1 MARSIPRTSRRAIIA
16 IALSVVTAATTVS
29 AAEAPDE
36 ESGEAIEVERDRP
49 LPERWHARRI
59 DEPIFES
66 RMYVVEAGPADA
78 TPVLLVHGLGQSGYQ
93 DWWETIEA
101 LEADYRVI
109 ALDLPGFAR
118 STEAQGQMSPARYA
132 RLLDWLGRR
141 LDLDGI
147 QLVGHSMGAAISLY
161 YASTYPDRV
170 DNVVLVDAAG
180 ILQRMAF
187 LRAVAS
193 AQVQNYGL
201 PEFIADRVRGL
212 FQWGTGVVERLLLS
226 SEVDVV
232 ELLRRSDSAWDA
244 LLSDRPNVNAAIAL
258 LETDFSRALARF
270 DRPATVIWGEH
281 DSVAP
286 IRTGYMLH
294 GVLPDNRLRVIEG
307 AGHIPMRSDTGVFL
321 EHLHDALATPPSG
334 GVPARGRTGGGDP
347 DFTCRGRDGET
358 LSGEFDRIVVED
370 CPGMRL
376 VDVTARQLTITGSR
390 DTRLRHVT
398 VDRGPSAD
406 LPAIDITTSDVIA
419 TDLEAAGAPAVR
431 IDGGRVDIAGG
442 VLTAADG
449 ALAVERQS
457 TVVLS
462 VSRVRSGVYDG
473 FLHGAVKAADAVLD
487 DTPKLRPPP
496 PDGERVAAP
505 PPAETHRYAF
515 YSPAPSALRLH
526 ARSARSR

>member
-1 MARSIPRTSRRAIIA
+1 MARSFLKRNRAA
-16 IALSVVTAATTVS
+16 VVVGMVFTLTLAGTTGAWAADENPEPAVETV
-29 AAEAPDE
+29 
-36 ESGEAIEVERDRP
+36 RDRP
-49 LPERWHARRI
+49 LPERWEARHI
-59 DEPIFES
+59 DEPVFGS
-66 RMYVVEAGPADA
+66 RMYVVEAGPAHA

-101 LEADYRVI
+101 LESDYRVI
-109 ALDLPGFAR
+109 AVDLPGFAR
-118 STEAQGQMSPARYA
+118 SSAASGELSPRRYA
-132 RLLDWLGRR
+132 RTLNWLARR
-141 LDLDGI
+141 LDLEGV

-161 YASTYPDRV
+161 YAGTWPDRV

-201 PEFIADRVRGL
+201 PEFLADRVRGL

-258 LETDFSRALARF
+258 LETDFSGVLARF

-286 IRTGYMLH
+286 IRTGYLLH

-321 EHLHDALATPPSG
+321 RHLREALATPPSG
-334 GVPARGRTGGGDP
+334 AATGRTDAHGAGGDY
-347 DFTCRGRDGET
+347 TCRGGAGET
-358 LSGEFDRIVVED
+358 LSGVYDRIVLES

-376 VDVTARQLTITGSR
+376 VDVRVRRLTVIDSG

-398 VDRGPSAD
+398 VTGGEGAGPG
-406 LPAIDITTSDVIA
+406 IEITASDVIA

-431 IDGGRVDIAGG
+431 VDAGRIDIAGG
-442 VLTAADG
+442 RLEAAG
-449 ALAVERQS
+449 AAVEVERQS
-457 TVVLS
+457 TVVFS
-462 VSRVRSGVYDG
+462 VSRLRSGLRNG

-487 DTPKLRPPP
+487 ETPALQPPQP
-496 PDGERVAAP
+496 EGQRVAIPPYAP
-505 PPAETHRYAF
+505 VRLASVPA
-515 YSPAPSALRLH
+515 S
-526 ARSARSR
+526 

>member
-1 MARSIPRTSRRAIIA
+1 MVRFIVNYPRLVVI
-16 IALSVVTAATTVS
+16 VTALAALVMAT
-29 AAEAPDE
+29 AARAE
-36 ESGEAIEVERDRP
+36 ESSDDAGDAVETVRDRP
-49 LPERWHARRI
+49 LPERWQARRI

-66 RMYVVEAGPADA
+66 SMYVVEAGPADA

-101 LEADYRVI
+101 LESDYRVI

-118 STEAQGQMSPARYA
+118 STAAAGELSPERYA
-132 RLLDWLGRR
+132 RVLDWLARR
-141 LDLDGI
+141 LELEDI

-161 YASTYPDRV
+161 YAGTYPDRI

-201 PEFIADRVRGL
+201 PGFIADRVRGL

-258 LETDFSRALARF
+258 LETDFSRVLARF

-286 IRTGYMLH
+286 IRTGHMLH
-294 GVLPDNRLRVIEG
+294 GVLPDNRLHVIEG
-307 AGHIPMRSDTGVFL
+307 AGHMPMHTDTGVFL
-321 EHLHDALATPPSG
+321 DHLREALAVPPAG
-334 GVPARGRTGGGDP
+334 GVAARAEADGGRP
-347 DFTCRGRDGET
+347 DFTCRGRGGET
-358 LSGEFDRIVVED
+358 LSGDFGRIVLED

-376 VDVTARQLTITGSR
+376 VDVSARQLTIDRSR
-390 DTRLRHVT
+390 DTRLRHVSVGHQDT
-398 VDRGPSAD
+398 AGR
-406 LPAIDITTSDVIA
+406 PAIDITASDVIA
-419 TDLEAAGAPAVR
+419 TDLEAEGAPAVR

-442 VLTAADG
+442 ILTAGDSAFR
-449 ALAVERQS
+449 VERQS
-457 TVVLS
+457 TVVFS
-462 VSRVRSGVYDG
+462 VSRVHSGVHSG

-487 DTPKLRPPP
+487 DTPTLRPPRP
-496 PDGERVAAP
+496 EGQRVAVP
-505 PPAETHRYAF
+505 PGEPGRLAA
-515 YSPAPSALRLH
+515 APS
-526 ARSARSR
+526 S

>member
-1 MARSIPRTSRRAIIA
+1 MIRFILNQPRLAVIA
-16 IALSVVTAATTVS
+16 IALLALAATTV
-29 AAEAPDE
+29 ATAQ
-36 ESGEAIEVERDRP
+36 ESSGDDRGDAVETVRDRA
-49 LPERWHARRI
+49 LPERWRAHRI
-59 DEPIFES
+59 DEPIFDS

-101 LEADYRVI
+101 LESDYRVI

-118 STEAQGQMSPARYA
+118 STAAEGEMSPARYA
-132 RLLDWLGRR
+132 RLLDWLVRR
-141 LDLDGI
+141 LDLQGI

-161 YASTYPDRV
+161 YAGTYPDRV

-193 AQVQNYGL
+193 SQVQNYGL
-201 PEFIADRVRGL
+201 PDFLADRVRGL

-258 LETDFSRALARF
+258 LETDFSRVLARF

-294 GVLPDNRLRVIEG
+294 GLLPDNRLRVIEG
-307 AGHIPMRSDTGVFL
+307 AGHMPMHTDTGIFL
-321 EHLHDALATPPSG
+321 EHLHDALASPPSG
-334 GVPARGRTGGGDP
+334 GVAARSETDRGRP
-347 DFTCRGRDGET
+347 DFTCRGRRGDT
-358 LSGEFDRIVVED
+358 LSGEFDHIVLED

-376 VDVTARQLTITGSR
+376 VDVTARRLTIVDSR

-398 VDRGPSAD
+398 VDQGPSAAGRA
-406 LPAIDITTSDVIA
+406 AIDITASDVIA
-419 TDLEAAGAPAVR
+419 TDLEATGAPAVR
-431 IDGGRVDIAGG
+431 VDGGRVDIAGG
-442 VLTAADG
+442 RLTAVDT
-449 ALAVERQS
+449 ALAVKRQS

-462 VSRVRSGVYDG
+462 ISRVRSGVHSG

-487 DTPKLRPPP
+487 DTPELRPAPAK
-496 PDGERVAAP
+496 GLRVAIP
-505 PPAETHRYAF
+505 RGNRV
-515 YSPAPSALRLH
+515 RL
-526 ARSARSR
+526 AAGPDS

>member
-1 MARSIPRTSRRAIIA
+1 MARLIPNSPRLAVIA
-16 IALSVVTAATTVS
+16 IALLGLMAATVATAQDSSGDAADPVQTV
-29 AAEAPDE
+29 
-36 ESGEAIEVERDRP
+36 RDRP
-49 LPERWHARRI
+49 LPERWQAQRI

-66 RMYVVEAGPADA
+66 QMYVVEAGPAAA

-101 LEADYRVI
+101 LESDYRVI

-118 STEAQGQMSPARYA
+118 SSAAQGAMSPARYA
-132 RLLDWLGRR
+132 RLLDWLVRR
-141 LDLDGI
+141 LDLQGV
-147 QLVGHSMGAAISLY
+147 QLIGHSMGAAISLY
-161 YASTYPDRV
+161 YAGTYPARI

-201 PEFIADRVRGL
+201 PDFLADRVRGL

-258 LETDFSRALARF
+258 LETDFSSVLARF

-286 IRTGYMLH
+286 IRTGHMLH
-294 GVLPDNRLRVIEG
+294 GLLPDNRLHVIKG
-307 AGHIPMRSDTGVFL
+307 AGHMPMHSDTGIFL
-321 EHLHDALATPPSG
+321 DHLRAALAAPPAG
-334 GVPARGRTGGGDP
+334 GAATRAEAGGGKP
-347 DFTCRGRDGET
+347 DFTCRGRGGET
-358 LSGEFDRIVVED
+358 LSGDFHHIVLEN

-376 VDVTARQLTITGSR
+376 VDVSARRLTISASR

-398 VDRGPSAD
+398 VGPTGAGGR
-406 LPAIDITTSDVIA
+406 PAIDITASDVIA
-419 TDLEAAGAPAVR
+419 TDLKAEGAPAVR

-442 VLTAADG
+442 VLRASDTA
-449 ALAVERQS
+449 LEVERQS

-462 VSRVRSGVYDG
+462 VSRVHSGVHSG

-487 DTPKLRPPP
+487 ATPELRPAPAA
-496 PDGERVAAP
+496 GQRVAAP
-505 PPAETHRYAF
+505 LGKPFWLAAGPDSWH
-515 YSPAPSALRLH
+515 
-526 ARSARSR
+526 SREHW